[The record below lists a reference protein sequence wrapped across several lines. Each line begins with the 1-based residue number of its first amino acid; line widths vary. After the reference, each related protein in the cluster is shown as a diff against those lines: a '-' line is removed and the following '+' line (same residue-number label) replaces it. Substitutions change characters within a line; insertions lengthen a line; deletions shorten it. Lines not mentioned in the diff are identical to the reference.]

1 MKIEW
6 IARKTLIYVIG
17 FDLVKCQAYL
27 LRQISMDWR
36 YLYWAFEYKSLEHT
50 IFLSLSI
57 TSSWVIK
64 NRSSVLLSPWASSV
78 FIVFK
83 DRYSVTVL
91 IEVGIFKISCIGER
105 RDYESEI
112 IEYWSY
118 LDYCPELSHVKL
130 VMLWET

>member
-1 MKIEW
+1 M
-6 IARKTLIYVIG
+6 
-17 FDLVKCQAYL
+17 
-27 LRQISMDWR
+27 
-36 YLYWAFEYKSLEHT
+36 
-50 IFLSLSI
+50 
-57 TSSWVIK
+57 IK